1 MKTILEWFKP
11 GARVKRY
18 MLLQIVSIAVFIYG
32 VISLK
37 STLDISKTKLIAYI
51 ILLTL
56 SAFGIIFSFIFA
68 QRNILYISL
77 KNIARKNKSIK
88 VKKLLYGDPKIRKG
102 PKIVVIGGGSGLP
115 NLLKGLKEYTANIT
129 AIVNVSNDD

>member
-88 VKKLLYGDPKIRKG
+88 VKKLLYGC
-102 PKIVVIGGGSGLP
+102 
-115 NLLKGLKEYTANIT
+115 NWWW
-129 AIVNVSNDD
+129 